1 MNSGQI
7 LVNPCIK
14 GVEVAPFEDLLLSV
28 LDTTVYVKKCLQKT
42 RSARR
47 SPECAISVPSHFFL
61 HIFHLAPFSVL
72 VLSFWRLANIAQLT
86 FFRFHISYVDG
97 LKFWWTMS
105 TSCTFSCGNKTTNW
119 KVRKKT
125 ASIGMA
131 TASAS

>member
-1 MNSGQI
+1 MNSSQI
-7 LVNPCIK
+7 AVNPCKK
-14 GVEVAPFEDLLLSV
+14 GVEVGPFEDLLLPV
-28 LDTTVYVKKCLQKT
+28 LDATVYIKKCLPKT

-47 SPECAISVPSHFFL
+47 SPECASCVPSYFFL
-61 HIFHLAPFSVL
+61 HILIEPISVL
-72 VLSFWRLANIAQLT
+72 VLSFRRLANIAQLT